1 MTVRLGALIIPFLL
15 INLILLADLSFL
27 SGYGAWAGE
36 AKRGGTLR
44 VALTSEIRSLD
55 PARVGDTASSLIASQ
70 IYEGLL
76 ELDDKLQLRP
86 GLAESL
92 ESPDGITWTFRL
104 RKGVRFQDDPCFP
117 GGAGR
122 GLTAHDVKYS
132 FLRIA
137 DPDVLSTGW
146 WIFRGRVKGMD
157 AYRRELLAAKEE
169 GRKPR
174 VMDVAGLK
182 VLDDRTLRIELTKPF
197 APFLNLLAMSYA
209 WVVPREVV
217 ECRGVDFFRHPVGT
231 GPFVLEEWRPGV
243 HVLLKRNQNY
253 WGKDERGEKLPR
265 LDGIRIRML
274 RDNLVAFLE
283 FDRGN
288 LDYTGIPEEVWTR
301 VMTPERKLKKK
312 YRKYLLFTV
321 PSLDVHYYG
330 FMMDKEPFAGNRLL
344 RQALNYAVNREAI
357 IKHVLNGRGVPASG
371 VLPPGIP
378 GHRGD
383 LSGYRYDLDKAK
395 ELLALAGYPRGEG
408 LPELTLQLNSGG
420 TLNEDIA
427 AAVQAMLAEVG
438 VKVKLMVVSWPQ
450 HLDSIDRG
458 KPHFFRL
465 GWIADYPDPE
475 NFLALLYG
483 KNHSPAGPN
492 STRYANTRFD
502 ELYQRALSLTNSEK
516 RMKLYMEA
524 EKIAVED
531 APWLFLTHSEVY
543 RLTQPYLR
551 NMEANPMDIVRF
563 KDVWLAK

>member
-1 MTVRLGALIIPFLL
+1 MRSRSASKSCWERASRATIKGDKKERRTKMTMRFRAMIIPFLL
-15 INLILLADLSFL
+15 VGLILSADLSFL
-27 SGYGAWAGE
+27 SGHRAWAGE
-36 AKRGGTLR
+36 VKRGGTLR
-44 VALTSEIRSLD
+44 AALTSKIRSLD

-86 GLAESL
+86 GLAESW
-92 ESPDGITWTFRL
+92 ESPDGITWTFHL

-122 GLTAHDVKYS
+122 ELTVHDVKYS

-137 DPDVLSTGW
+137 DPAVLSTGW

-169 GRKPR
+169 GRKPG

-197 APFLNLLAMSYA
+197 APFLDLLAMSYA

-243 HVLLKRNQNY
+243 HVLLKRNPNY

-265 LDGIRIRML
+265 LDGIRIRLL

-288 LDYTGIPEEVWTR
+288 LDYTGIPEEIWTR

-312 YRKYLLFTV
+312 YRKYKLSTA
-321 PSLDVHYYG
+321 PRLDVNYYG

-357 IKHVLNGRGVPASG
+357 IKHVLNGRGVPARG

-378 GHRGD
+378 GYRGD
-383 LSGYRYDLDKAK
+383 LEGYRYNPDKAA
-395 ELLALAGYPRGEG
+395 ELLARAGYPGGEG

-458 KPHFFRL
+458 KPRFFRL

-492 STRYANTRFD
+492 STRYANPRFD
-502 ELYQRALSLTNSEK
+502 ELYLYLLVPAGLLLLLEQALAAT
-516 RMKLYMEA
+516 
-524 EKIAVED
+524 
-531 APWLFLTHSEVY
+531 
-543 RLTQPYLR
+543 
-551 NMEANPMDIVRF
+551 RF
-563 KDVWLAK
+563 RRIP